1 MTGVASSLT
10 ETASPATGGASLGA
24 GLGAGSCCAWPL
36 SLSAT
41 CAREARR
48 LFAEAA
54 SGLGLADDLVY
65 DGMTMASELAANTL
79 YAQENIQF
87 EGVAPAPVA
96 GAPELWLYLRCTADR
111 WELVCK
117 TFDSL
122 AGWKC
127 GSPPAA
133 GGARPEAVDGRG
145 LQLVA
150 GLSGGRWGHHLSRSR
165 LGHWKVPGKAVWFA
179 QPVQASCVP
188 ARLKRARLLP
198 WQVSRQLEVMLA
210 DRGLGDS
217 ILRAGEAGTGISVL
231 SVRRGLTVWCLPNTV
246 MWRASSG
253 IYEQRPLTDLEDTAE
268 RIVRLCEEMD
278 SDQAPGAD
286 AADQVGLAA
295 ARRAG

>member
-1 MTGVASSLT
+1 MTGAASPMTRVASSLT
-10 ETASPATGGASLGA
+10 ETASPPAGAASLGA
-24 GLGAGSCCAWPL
+24 GTCCAWPL

-48 LFAEAA
+48 LFREAA
-54 SGLGLADDLVY
+54 SGLGLPDDMVY

-96 GAPELWLYLRCTADR
+96 GAPELWLYLRCTAGR

-117 TFDSL
+117 AFDSL

-127 GSPPAA
+127 GVPPAA
-133 GGARPEAVDGRG
+133 GGAQPEAVDGRG
-145 LQLVA
+145 LQVVA
-150 GLSGGRWGHHLSRSR
+150 GLSGGRWGYHLSRSR
-165 LGHWKVPGKAVWFA
+165 LGGWKVPGKAVWFA
-179 QPVQASCVP
+179 QPVQAGCVP

-198 WQVSRQLEVMLA
+198 WQVSRQLEAMLA
-210 DRGLGDS
+210 ERGLGENL
-217 ILRAGEAGTGISVL
+217 LRNGEAGAGISVL

-253 IYEQRPLTDLEDTAE
+253 IYEQRMLTDLEDTAE
-268 RIVRLCEEMD
+268 RIVSLCEEMD
-278 SDQAPGAD
+278 GVQEQAEDLRDMP
-286 AADQVGLAA
+286 
-295 ARRAG
+295 